1 MSFSKL
7 WEIVKDR
14 EAWLVRSRRES
25 DAIEQLNNNKLVE
38 WILETGR
45 ICCCT
50 PSHLQSISDGAAVPG
65 CSLSESEAGDLKDVA
80 PGGGRWNLSQASLWT
95 LAIGRIYLWLI
106 HISAQDL
113 CLCPW
118 GLSLWAWA
126 CLCPFLEGHQ
136 LYQVRGPPVLVWPH
150 LN

>member
-65 CSLSESEAGDLKDVA
+65 CSLSES
-80 PGGGRWNLSQASLWT
+80 
-95 LAIGRIYLWLI
+95 
-106 HISAQDL
+106 
-113 CLCPW
+113 
-118 GLSLWAWA
+118 GLETS
-126 CLCPFLEGHQ
+126 
-136 LYQVRGPPVLVWPH
+136 RM
-150 LN
+150 